1 MADEVISQNTLGR
14 SSNPVVD
21 NLYGYNLHVNRK
33 NRKMTLSL
41 II

>member
-21 NLYGYNLHVNRK
+21 NLYGYLHVNKR
-33 NRKMTLSL
+33 NRKM